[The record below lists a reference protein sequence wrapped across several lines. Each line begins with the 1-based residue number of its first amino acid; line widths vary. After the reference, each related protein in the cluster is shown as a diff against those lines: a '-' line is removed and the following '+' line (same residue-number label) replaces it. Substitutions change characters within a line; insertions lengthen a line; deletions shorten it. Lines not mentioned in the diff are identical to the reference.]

1 MATPGHSTPDDAG
14 QERPCAAKIPFFK
27 QLSTGVQNAIITELQ
42 TRETNTDEDDDNDEE
57 DHDSEEYDDSE
68 QDDDNDNDNDS
79 DRDNYVAAAD
89 DDDAVERKT
98 LASTI
103 LAVFDAH
110 DSLEVMDKFLLS
122 ASFNS
127 LLRRRHGIKDQTAF
141 NIVSL
146 TIESAQV
153 AAKVR
158 TDHKP
163 SVEILAP
170 VQEFDDMLC
179 HNLEEYYEW
188 EPCQDKKTDEIPSKR
203 ARYNEFIAEITGANI
218 QSFVDYT
225 QSSVEIRTIQCW
237 CCSREITYSVIV
249 RAATKEHD
257 TPAPIVGKR
266 KRSPTP
272 TEMQTPKKVPK
283 HESLFGVAKQK

>member
-14 QERPCAAKIPFFK
+14 QEGPCAAKIPFFE
-27 QLSTGVQNAIITELQ
+27 QLSTGVQNAIITELE
-42 TRETNTDEDDDNDEE
+42 TRETNADEEDDNDEE

-79 DRDNYVAAAD
+79 DRDNYAAAD

-110 DSLEVMDKFLLS
+110 DSLEVMDKFLLN

-127 LLRRRHGIKDQTAF
+127 LLRRRHGIEDKTCF

-158 TDHKP
+158 TDHEP

-170 VQEFDDMLC
+170 VQEFDDMLF
-179 HNLEEYYEW
+179 HHLEEYSEW
-188 EPCQDKKTDEIPSKR
+188 EPCQDPKTDEIPSKR
-203 ARYNEFIAEITGANI
+203 ARYNEFIAEISGPSI
-218 QSFVDYT
+218 GGKEPRVQG
-225 QSSVEIRTIQCW
+225 SVESRTTQ
-237 CCSREITYSVIV
+237 CCSREITNREIV
-249 RAATKEHD
+249 RAATKEPG
-257 TPAPIVGKR
+257 TPAPIVGRR
-266 KRSPTP
+266 KRSVSASA
-272 TEMQTPKKVPK
+272 EMQNPRKVRK
-283 HESLFGVAKQK
+283 HESPFDIAEQEYR